1 MAKKNYSLNSNE
13 SVMSQII
20 AWKTPVFHQKSEC
33 YVSFQ
38 AYDPLSGRLKTK
50 KIMLGHIK
58 GKTNQRK
65 YAEDLI
71 KRLTEQLSSG
81 WNPWIEAV
89 QPLEYALWDDIISK
103 YKDYLV
109 KLCNEHSLR
118 EESFVD
124 YSSRV
129 HILEQWKVEK
139 RIPLTYVYQW
149 DRQTITKFLDY
160 VFIERNNTITTRN
173 NYLTWLKSFTSYLV
187 ERGYLSSNPTEG
199 LGRIKNRHKKDRDV
213 IPDDVMKQIR
223 AYLYE
228 HNKHYLLACE
238 ILHYLFVRPR
248 ELSFLKI
255 GDFHLQTQ
263 TLTLH
268 GAHTKNGNDATITL
282 PSHVIRLMID
292 LNVFSYPSHYYLF
305 SDRFSPGEARKSEKM
320 YRDYWGRNLRKALG
334 FSERY
339 KFYSLK
345 DTGIT
350 NMLKANADVLSVRD
364 QARHSSILITDIY
377 TPKDIKEA
385 NKYIMNYKGIL

>member
-13 SVMSQII
+13 KVMSQII

-89 QPLEYALWDDIISK
+89 QPLEYALWDDVISK

-118 EESFVD
+118 EESYVD

-129 HILEQWKVEK
+129 HILEQWKAEK

-228 HNKHYLLACE
+228 KNKHYLLACE

-305 SDRFSPGEARKSEKM
+305 SDRFSPGEARKSEKIF
-320 YRDYWGRNLRKALG
+320 RDYWCRNLRKALG

-385 NKYIMNYKGIL
+385 NKYIKNYKGIL

>member
-1 MAKKNYSLNSNE
+1 
-13 SVMSQII
+13 MSQII

-38 AYDPLSGRLKTK
+38 AYAPLSGRLKTK

-89 QPLEYALWDDIISK
+89 QPLEYALWDDVISK

-118 EESFVD
+118 EESYVD

-129 HILEQWKVEK
+129 HILEQWKAEK

-228 HNKHYLLACE
+228 KNKHYLLACE

-305 SDRFSPGEARKSEKM
+305 SDRFSPGEARKSEKIF
-320 YRDYWGRNLRKALG
+320 RDYWCRNLRKALG

>member
-1 MAKKNYSLNSNE
+1 
-13 SVMSQII
+13 MSQII

-89 QPLEYALWDDIISK
+89 QPLEYALWDDVISK

-118 EESFVD
+118 EESYVD

-129 HILEQWKVEK
+129 HILELWKVEK

-228 HNKHYLLACE
+228 KNKHYLLACE

-305 SDRFSPGEARKSEKM
+305 SDRFSPGEARKSEKIF
-320 YRDYWGRNLRKALG
+320 RDYWCRNLRKALG

>member
-1 MAKKNYSLNSNE
+1 MAKKNYSLNSIDK
-13 SVMSQII
+13 VMNQII

-89 QPLEYALWDDIISK
+89 QPLEYALWDDVISK

-118 EESFVD
+118 EESYVD

-129 HILEQWKVEK
+129 HILEQWKVVK
-139 RIPLTYVYQW
+139 RFPLTYVYQW

-228 HNKHYLLACE
+228 KNKHYLLACE

-292 LNVFSYPSHYYLF
+292 LNVFSNPSHYYLF

-320 YRDYWGRNLRKALG
+320 FRDYWCRNLRKALG

>member
-1 MAKKNYSLNSNE
+1 
-13 SVMSQII
+13 MSQII

-89 QPLEYALWDDIISK
+89 QPLEYALWDDVISK

-129 HILEQWKVEK
+129 HILEHWKVEK

-228 HNKHYLLACE
+228 KNKHYLLACE

-305 SDRFSPGEARKSEKM
+305 SDRFSPGEARKSEKIF
-320 YRDYWGRNLRKALG
+320 RDYWCRNLRKALG

>member
-1 MAKKNYSLNSNE
+1 
-13 SVMSQII
+13 MSQII

-89 QPLEYALWDDIISK
+89 QPLEYALWDDVISK

-118 EESFVD
+118 EESYVD

-129 HILEQWKVEK
+129 HILEQWKAEK

-228 HNKHYLLACE
+228 KNKHYLLACE

-305 SDRFSPGEARKSEKM
+305 SDRFSPGEARKSEKIF
-320 YRDYWGRNLRKALG
+320 RDYWCRNLRKALG
-334 FSERY
+334 FSVRY

>member
-1 MAKKNYSLNSNE
+1 
-13 SVMSQII
+13 MSQII

-50 KIMLGHIK
+50 KIMLGYIK

-89 QPLEYALWDDIISK
+89 QPLEYALWDDVISK

-118 EESFVD
+118 EESYVD

-129 HILEQWKVEK
+129 HILEQWKAEK

-228 HNKHYLLACE
+228 KNKHYLLACE

-305 SDRFSPGEARKSEKM
+305 SDRFSPGEARKSEKIF
-320 YRDYWGRNLRKALG
+320 RDYWCRNLRKALG

>member
-13 SVMSQII
+13 KVMSQII

-89 QPLEYALWDDIISK
+89 QPLEYALWDDVISK

-118 EESFVD
+118 EESYVD

-129 HILEQWKVEK
+129 HILEQWKAEK

-228 HNKHYLLACE
+228 KNKHYLLACE

-320 YRDYWGRNLRKALG
+320 FRDYWSRNLRKALG

>member
-1 MAKKNYSLNSNE
+1 
-13 SVMSQII
+13 MSQII

-89 QPLEYALWDDIISK
+89 QPLEYALWDDVISK

-118 EESFVD
+118 EESYVD

-129 HILEQWKVEK
+129 HILEQWKAEK

-228 HNKHYLLACE
+228 KNKHYLLACE

-320 YRDYWGRNLRKALG
+320 FRDYWSRNLRKALG

>member
-1 MAKKNYSLNSNE
+1 
-13 SVMSQII
+13 MSQII

-89 QPLEYALWDDIISK
+89 QPLEYALWDDVISK

-129 HILEQWKVEK
+129 HILERWKVEK

-187 ERGYLSSNPTEG
+187 ERGYLSTNPTEG

-228 HNKHYLLACE
+228 KNKHYLLACE

-292 LNVFSYPSHYYLF
+292 LNVFSYPSHFYLF
-305 SDRFSPGEARKSEKM
+305 SDRFSPGEARKSEKIF
-320 YRDYWGRNLRKALG
+320 RDYWCRNLRKALG

>member
-1 MAKKNYSLNSNE
+1 MAKKNYSLNSIDK
-13 SVMSQII
+13 VMNQII

-89 QPLEYALWDDIISK
+89 QPLEYALWDDVISK

-118 EESFVD
+118 EESYVD

-129 HILEQWKVEK
+129 HILEQWKAEK

-228 HNKHYLLACE
+228 KNKHYLLACE

-305 SDRFSPGEARKSEKM
+305 SDRFSPGEARKSEKIF
-320 YRDYWGRNLRKALG
+320 RDYWCRNLRKALG

>member
-1 MAKKNYSLNSNE
+1 
-13 SVMSQII
+13 MSQII

-89 QPLEYALWDDIISK
+89 QPLEYALWDDVISK

-118 EESFVD
+118 EESYVD

-129 HILEQWKVEK
+129 HILEQWKAEK

-228 HNKHYLLACE
+228 KNKHYLLACE

-320 YRDYWGRNLRKALG
+320 FRDYWCRNLRKALG

>member
-1 MAKKNYSLNSNE
+1 
-13 SVMSQII
+13 
-20 AWKTPVFHQKSEC
+20 
-33 YVSFQ
+33 
-38 AYDPLSGRLKTK
+38 
-50 KIMLGHIK
+50 MLGHIK

-89 QPLEYALWDDIISK
+89 QPLEYALWDDVISK

-118 EESFVD
+118 EESYVD

-129 HILEQWKVEK
+129 HILEQWKAEK

-228 HNKHYLLACE
+228 KNKHYLLACE

-305 SDRFSPGEARKSEKM
+305 SDRFSPGEARKSEKIF
-320 YRDYWGRNLRKALG
+320 RDYWCRNLRKALG

>member
-13 SVMSQII
+13 KVMSQII

-89 QPLEYALWDDIISK
+89 QPLEYALWDDVISK

-118 EESFVD
+118 EESYVD

-129 HILEQWKVEK
+129 HILEQWKAEK

-228 HNKHYLLACE
+228 KNKHYLLACE

-305 SDRFSPGEARKSEKM
+305 SDRFSPGEARKSEKIF
-320 YRDYWGRNLRKALG
+320 RDYWCRNLRKALG

>member
-1 MAKKNYSLNSNE
+1 MAKKNYSLNSIDK
-13 SVMSQII
+13 VMNQII

-89 QPLEYALWDDIISK
+89 QPLEYALWDDVISK

-118 EESFVD
+118 EESYVD

-129 HILEQWKVEK
+129 HILEQWKDVK

-187 ERGYLSSNPTEG
+187 ERGYLSSNPSEG

-228 HNKHYLLACE
+228 KNKHYLLACE

-292 LNVFSYPSHYYLF
+292 LNVFSNPSHYYLF

-320 YRDYWGRNLRKALG
+320 FRDYWCRNLRKALG

>member
-1 MAKKNYSLNSNE
+1 MN
-13 SVMSQII
+13 QII

-89 QPLEYALWDDIISK
+89 QPLEYALWDDVISK

-118 EESFVD
+118 EESYVD

-129 HILEQWKVEK
+129 HILEQWKAEK

-187 ERGYLSSNPTEG
+187 ERGYISSNPTEG

-228 HNKHYLLACE
+228 KNKHYLLACE

-320 YRDYWGRNLRKALG
+320 FRDYWSRNLRKALG

>member
-1 MAKKNYSLNSNE
+1 
-13 SVMSQII
+13 MSQII

-89 QPLEYALWDDIISK
+89 QPLEYALWDDVISK

-118 EESFVD
+118 EESYVD

-129 HILEQWKVEK
+129 HILEQWKAEK

-199 LGRIKNRHKKDRDV
+199 LGRIKNRHKKDRHKKDRDV

-228 HNKHYLLACE
+228 KNKHYLLACE

-320 YRDYWGRNLRKALG
+320 FRDYWCRNLRKALG
-334 FSERY
+334 FSDRY

>member
-1 MAKKNYSLNSNE
+1 
-13 SVMSQII
+13 MSQII

-89 QPLEYALWDDIISK
+89 QPLEYALWDDVISK

-118 EESFVD
+118 EESYVD

-129 HILEQWKVEK
+129 HILEQWKAEK

-228 HNKHYLLACE
+228 KNKHYLLACE

-305 SDRFSPGEARKSEKM
+305 SDRFSPGEARKSEKIF
-320 YRDYWGRNLRKALG
+320 RDYWCRNLRKALG

>member
-13 SVMSQII
+13 KVMSQII

-89 QPLEYALWDDIISK
+89 QPLEYALWDDVISK

-305 SDRFSPGEARKSEKM
+305 SDKFSPGEARKSEKM

>member
-1 MAKKNYSLNSNE
+1 MAKKNYSLNSIDK
-13 SVMSQII
+13 VMSQII

-89 QPLEYALWDDIISK
+89 QPLEYALWDDVISK

-129 HILEQWKVEK
+129 HILERWKVEK

-187 ERGYLSSNPTEG
+187 ERGYLSTNPTEG

-228 HNKHYLLACE
+228 KNKHYLLACE

-292 LNVFSYPSHYYLF
+292 LNVFSYPSHFYLF
-305 SDRFSPGEARKSEKM
+305 SDRFSPGEARKSEKIF
-320 YRDYWGRNLRKALG
+320 RDYWCRNLRKALG

>member
-1 MAKKNYSLNSNE
+1 
-13 SVMSQII
+13 MSQII

-89 QPLEYALWDDIISK
+89 QPLEYALWDDVISK

-118 EESFVD
+118 EESYVD

-129 HILEQWKVEK
+129 HILEQWKAEK

-173 NYLTWLKSFTSYLV
+173 NYLTWLKSFSSYLV

-228 HNKHYLLACE
+228 KNKHYLLACE

-305 SDRFSPGEARKSEKM
+305 SDRFSPGEARKSEKIF
-320 YRDYWGRNLRKALG
+320 RDYWCRNLRKALG

>member
-1 MAKKNYSLNSNE
+1 MAKKNYSLNSIDK
-13 SVMSQII
+13 VMSQII

-89 QPLEYALWDDIISK
+89 QPLEYALWDDVISK

-118 EESFVD
+118 EESYVD

-129 HILEQWKVEK
+129 HILEQWKVAK
-139 RIPLTYVYQW
+139 HIPLTYVYQW

-228 HNKHYLLACE
+228 KNKHYLLACE

-305 SDRFSPGEARKSEKM
+305 SDRFSPGEARKSEKIF
-320 YRDYWGRNLRKALG
+320 RDYWCRNLRKALG

>member
-1 MAKKNYSLNSNE
+1 MAKKNYSLNSIDK
-13 SVMSQII
+13 VMSQII

-71 KRLTEQLSSG
+71 KRLTEQLSAG

-89 QPLEYALWDDIISK
+89 QPLEYALWDDVITK

-118 EESFVD
+118 EESYVD

-129 HILEQWKVEK
+129 HILEQWKVAK

-228 HNKHYLLACE
+228 KNKHYLLACE

-320 YRDYWGRNLRKALG
+320 FRDYWCRNLRKALG
-334 FSERY
+334 FSDRY

-350 NMLKANADVLSVRD
+350 NMLKANANVLSVRD

>member
-1 MAKKNYSLNSNE
+1 
-13 SVMSQII
+13 MSQII

-89 QPLEYALWDDIISK
+89 QPLEYALWDDVISK

-129 HILEQWKVEK
+129 HILERWKVEK

-228 HNKHYLLACE
+228 KNKHYLLACE

-292 LNVFSYPSHYYLF
+292 LNVFSYPSHFYLF
-305 SDRFSPGEARKSEKM
+305 SDRFSPGEARKSEKIF
-320 YRDYWGRNLRKALG
+320 RDYWCRNLRKALG

>member
-1 MAKKNYSLNSNE
+1 MAKKNYSLNSIDK
-13 SVMSQII
+13 VMSQII

-89 QPLEYALWDDIISK
+89 QPLEYALWDDVISK

-129 HILEQWKVEK
+129 HILERWKVEK

-228 HNKHYLLACE
+228 KNKHYLLACE

-292 LNVFSYPSHYYLF
+292 LNVFSYPSHFYLF
-305 SDRFSPGEARKSEKM
+305 SDRFSPGEARKSEKIF
-320 YRDYWGRNLRKALG
+320 RDYWCRNLRKALG

>member
-1 MAKKNYSLNSNE
+1 MN
-13 SVMSQII
+13 QII

-89 QPLEYALWDDIISK
+89 QPLEYALWDDVISK

-118 EESFVD
+118 EESYVD

-129 HILEQWKVEK
+129 HILEQWKAEK

-228 HNKHYLLACE
+228 KNKHYLLACE

-320 YRDYWGRNLRKALG
+320 FRDYWSRNLRKALG

>member
-13 SVMSQII
+13 KVMSQII

-89 QPLEYALWDDIISK
+89 QPLEYALWDDVISK

-118 EESFVD
+118 EESYVD

-129 HILEQWKVEK
+129 HILEQWKAEK

-228 HNKHYLLACE
+228 KNKHYLLACE

-305 SDRFSPGEARKSEKM
+305 SDRFSSGEARKSEKIF
-320 YRDYWGRNLRKALG
+320 RDYWCRNLRKALG

>member
-1 MAKKNYSLNSNE
+1 
-13 SVMSQII
+13 MSQII

-89 QPLEYALWDDIISK
+89 KPLEYALWDDIISK

-129 HILEQWKVEK
+129 HILELWKVEK

>member
-13 SVMSQII
+13 KVMSQII

-89 QPLEYALWDDIISK
+89 QPLEYALWDDVISK

-118 EESFVD
+118 EESYVD

-129 HILEQWKVEK
+129 HILEQWKVAK

-187 ERGYLSSNPTEG
+187 RALKKMPI
-199 LGRIKNRHKKDRDV
+199 LGKINKNAV
-213 IPDDVMKQIR
+213 SF
-223 AYLYE
+223 Y
-228 HNKHYLLACE
+228 ACE
-238 ILHYLFVRPR
+238 
-248 ELSFLKI
+248 
-255 GDFHLQTQ
+255 Q
-263 TLTLH
+263 
-268 GAHTKNGNDATITL
+268 
-282 PSHVIRLMID
+282 
-292 LNVFSYPSHYYLF
+292 F
-305 SDRFSPGEARKSEKM
+305 SDIQIP
-320 YRDYWGRNLRKALG
+320 
-334 FSERY
+334 
-339 KFYSLK
+339 SLF
-345 DTGIT
+345 
-350 NMLKANADVLSVRD
+350 
-364 QARHSSILITDIY
+364 
-377 TPKDIKEA
+377 
-385 NKYIMNYKGIL
+385 

>member
-13 SVMSQII
+13 KVMSQII

-89 QPLEYALWDDIISK
+89 QPLEYALWDDVISK

-118 EESFVD
+118 EESYVD

-129 HILEQWKVEK
+129 HILEQWKAEK

-228 HNKHYLLACE
+228 KNKHYLLACE

-320 YRDYWGRNLRKALG
+320 FRDYWCRNLRKALG

>member
-1 MAKKNYSLNSNE
+1 
-13 SVMSQII
+13 MSQII

-89 QPLEYALWDDIISK
+89 QPLEYALWDDVISK

-118 EESFVD
+118 EESYVD

-129 HILEQWKVEK
+129 HILEQWKAEK

-223 AYLYE
+223 AFLYE
-228 HNKHYLLACE
+228 KNKHYLLACE

-305 SDRFSPGEARKSEKM
+305 SDRFSPGEARKSEKIF
-320 YRDYWGRNLRKALG
+320 RDYWCRNLRKALG

>member
-1 MAKKNYSLNSNE
+1 
-13 SVMSQII
+13 MSQII

-89 QPLEYALWDDIISK
+89 QPLEYALWDDVISK

-118 EESFVD
+118 EESYVD
-124 YSSRV
+124 YSSRI
-129 HILEQWKVEK
+129 HILEQWKAEK

-228 HNKHYLLACE
+228 KNKHYLLACE

-320 YRDYWGRNLRKALG
+320 FRDYWCRNLRKALG

>member
-1 MAKKNYSLNSNE
+1 MAKKNYSLNSIDK
-13 SVMSQII
+13 VMSQII

-89 QPLEYALWDDIISK
+89 QPLEYALWDDVISK

-118 EESFVD
+118 EESYVD

-129 HILEQWKVEK
+129 HILEQWKAAK

-228 HNKHYLLACE
+228 KNKHYLLACE

-305 SDRFSPGEARKSEKM
+305 SDRFSPGEARKSEKIF
-320 YRDYWGRNLRKALG
+320 RDYWCRNLRKALG

>member
-1 MAKKNYSLNSNE
+1 MAKKNYSLNSIDK
-13 SVMSQII
+13 VMNQII

-89 QPLEYALWDDIISK
+89 QPLEYALWDDVISK

-118 EESFVD
+118 EESYVD

-129 HILEQWKVEK
+129 HILEQWKAEK

-187 ERGYLSSNPTEG
+187 ERGYISSNPTEG

-228 HNKHYLLACE
+228 KNKHYLLACE

-320 YRDYWGRNLRKALG
+320 FRDYWSRNLRKALG

>member
-1 MAKKNYSLNSNE
+1 
-13 SVMSQII
+13 MSQII

-89 QPLEYALWDDIISK
+89 QPLEYALWDDVISK

-118 EESFVD
+118 EESYVD

-129 HILEQWKVEK
+129 HILEQWKAEK

-228 HNKHYLLACE
+228 KNKHYLLACE

-305 SDRFSPGEARKSEKM
+305 SDRFSPGEARKSEKIF
-320 YRDYWGRNLRKALG
+320 RDYWCRNLRKALG

-385 NKYIMNYKGIL
+385 NKYIKNYKGIL

>member
-1 MAKKNYSLNSNE
+1 
-13 SVMSQII
+13 MSQII

-89 QPLEYALWDDIISK
+89 QPLEYALWDDVISK

-118 EESFVD
+118 EESYVD

-129 HILEQWKVEK
+129 HILEQWKAEK

-228 HNKHYLLACE
+228 KNKHYLLACE

-305 SDRFSPGEARKSEKM
+305 SDRFSPGEARKSEKIF
-320 YRDYWGRNLRKALG
+320 RDYWSRNLRKALG